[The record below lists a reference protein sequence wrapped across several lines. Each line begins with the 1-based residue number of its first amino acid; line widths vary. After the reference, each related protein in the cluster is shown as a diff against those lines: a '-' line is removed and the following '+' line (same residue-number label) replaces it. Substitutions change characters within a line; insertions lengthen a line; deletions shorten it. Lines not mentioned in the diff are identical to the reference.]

1 MIRKIKKIT
10 SGYFTQSFE
19 DRSELSSGGPQKS
32 LVSSHKRSFGRDNTG
47 SMSIR
52 HRGAGVKKR
61 YRIISSLD
69 EFKGMTAKVTDL
81 QYDPN
86 RSANIAL
93 LELNNGSK
101 KYIIAPAQLK
111 RGDEISF
118 KESSNVN
125 TGDRAMLKNI
135 PVGSQVHNIEITP
148 GSKGCF
154 ARSAGTFATLMAIE
168 DKHALL
174 RMPSGELRNV
184 NESCLASAGQV
195 SNIDHG
201 NIKIGMAGRN
211 RRKGIRPSVRGKAMN
226 PNSHPHGGGEGV
238 NPIGLK
244 YPKTPWGKIAIGKK
258 TRKKKNSDKLI
269 VKTRAHK
276 KR

>member
-1 MIRKIKKIT
+1 MIRKLTKLT
-10 SGYFTQSFE
+10 SGYFKQSFE
-19 DRSELSSGGPQKS
+19 DRSDLSSNGPQKS
-32 LVSSHKRSFGRDNTG
+32 LVKKHHRSFGRDETG

-52 HRGAGVKKR
+52 HRGSGVKKR
-61 YRIISSLD
+61 FRIISSLED
-69 EFKGMTAKVTDL
+69 FKGMKATVTDL
-81 QYDPN
+81 QYDPF
-86 RSANIAL
+86 RTANIAL
-93 LELNNGSK
+93 VELENGAK
-101 KYIIAPAQLK
+101 RYIIAPLDLK
-111 RGDEISF
+111 RGDVISL
-118 KESSNVN
+118 KESENVK
-125 TGDRAMLKNI
+125 TGDRAQLKNI
-135 PVGSQVHNIEITP
+135 PVGSLVHNIELTP
-148 GSKGCF
+148 GSKGSI

-168 DKHALL
+168 DKYALL
-174 RMPSGELRNV
+174 RMPSGELRKV
-184 NESCLASAGQV
+184 NQNCLASAGQV

-258 TRKKKNSDKLI
+258 TRKNKNSDKLI
-269 VKTRAHK
+269 VKSRADK

>member
-1 MIRKIKKIT
+1 MIRKVKKIT
-10 SGYFTQSFE
+10 SGYFQQSFE
-19 DRSELSSGGPQKS
+19 DRSNLSSGGPQKS
-32 LVSSHKRSFGRDNTG
+32 QITGHKRSFGRDNTG
-47 SMSIR
+47 TMSIR
-52 HRGAGVKKR
+52 HRGAGVKR
-61 YRIISSLD
+61 RFRIISSLE
-69 EFKGMTAKVTDL
+69 EFKGMTAVVIDL

-93 LELNNGSK
+93 VELNNGVK
-101 KYIIAPAQLK
+101 KYIIAPAELK
-111 RGDEISF
+111 RQDKISF
-118 KESSNVN
+118 KESSNLSF
-125 TGDRAMLKNI
+125 GDRAQLKNI
-135 PVGSQVHNIEITP
+135 LVGSQVHNIEMMP
-148 GSKGCF
+148 GSKGCI

-168 DKHALL
+168 DKYALL
-174 RMPSGELRNV
+174 RMPSGELRKI
-184 NESCLASAGQV
+184 NENCLASVGQV

-258 TRKKKNSDKLI
+258 TRKKKNSDKFI
-269 VKTRAHK
+269 VKTRADK